1 MSRSKQTRNV
11 LVTKLLLAIGFLSV
25 TAATLVAHTSPA
37 SGYEVSLYTMTPTSV
52 WIGLGLAVMIAL
64 LLATL
69 LIHDTVRDHDTTR
82 SVRATAL
89 FLGGTA
95 MTVFVSLPIIRG
107 YHYNGHNDSLT
118 HLGWATAISEQSLSP
133 FELFYP
139 GIHTISTVIESTVG
153 FSMPHAILL
162 FTVLS
167 ALMFFIFVPLSL
179 QTIQPSAAAVT
190 VGTFA
195 SFLLLPITTISTDM
209 YPHAMSQTILLSA
222 LFVFVILKYLLL
234 SRPASNRT
242 AFGYLLAIVSAPFVV
257 YHPQF
262 VAHMLVVLAG
272 ICGVQLV
279 VSRLDTDRAIAT
291 YPKLYAQTLFLAV
304 VFAIWILN
312 NQSVAGFALDAVSSA
327 ILYILS
333 GGGGAGESI
342 ASQGASIVAIGSS
355 IEEVFLRLFLP
366 QLLFSLLAV
375 LIFFAAI
382 VQRWPADQRDV
393 SSVAISFGVALAG
406 LFVVF
411 SVYFF
416 SDTSE
421 MYFRVFGLMMVFVT
435 ILGALVLTPLV
446 DRAVRATGGR
456 TVNSLIV
463 AGFGVLLVVSLIAVF
478 PSPFIYNQSH
488 HVTEGEMSGYERA
501 YDNADDEL
509 TFLGIRDAPNRYD
522 DAVNANHERS
532 SDHVMLNETATEQG
546 LSAFYDENMY
556 LTVSQADRDRE
567 TIAYQGLRYTDGD
580 FDDLTT
586 QQEVDRVQSN
596 GQLDV
601 YFVRVG

>member
-1 MSRSKQTRNV
+1 MSRSTQARNDP
-11 LVTKLLLAIGFLSV
+11 VTKLLLAVGFLSV
-25 TAATLVAHTSPA
+25 SAATLVAHTSPA
-37 SGYEVSLYTMTPTSV
+37 AGYEVSLYTMTPASV
-52 WIGLGLAVMIAL
+52 WIGLGVAVMIAL
-64 LLATL
+64 FVSVFS
-69 LIHDTVRDHDTTR
+69 IHDTVRDHGTTR

-89 FLGGTA
+89 FLGGMA

-139 GIHTISTVIESTVG
+139 GIHTVSTVIESAIG

-167 ALMFFIFVPLSL
+167 ALTFFIFVPLSV
-179 QTIQPSAAAVT
+179 QTIRPSAAAVT
-190 VGTFA
+190 VGAFA

-222 LFVFVILKYLLL
+222 LFVFVILKYLLP
-234 SRPASNRT
+234 SRPTSNRT
-242 AFGYLLAIVSAPFVV
+242 AFSYLLAIVSAPFVV

-262 VAHMLVVLAG
+262 VAHMLVVLTG
-272 ICGVQLV
+272 ICGVQFV
-279 VSRLDTDRAIAT
+279 ASRLETDRAIAT
-291 YPKLYAQTLFLAV
+291 YPKLYAQTSFLAV
-304 VFAIWILN
+304 VFAVWILN

-342 ASQGASIVAIGSS
+342 ASQGASIAAIGSS

-456 TVNSLIV
+456 TVNSLLV
-463 AGFGVLLVVSLIAVF
+463 AGFGMLLVVSLIAVF

-488 HVTEGEMSGYERA
+488 QVTEGEMSGYERA
-501 YDNADDEL
+501 FENADDEL
-509 TFLGIRDAPNRYD
+509 TFLGIRDAPNRYN
-522 DAVNANHERS
+522 DAVNANRERS
-532 SDHVMLNETATEQG
+532 SAHGMLNETATEQG
-546 LSAFYDENMY
+546 LSAFYDEDMY
-556 LTVSQADRDRE
+556 LTVSQTDRDRE

-580 FDDLTT
+580 FGDLTT

-596 GQLDV
+596 GQLEV
-601 YFVRVG
+601 YFVRAG